1 MALDTAS
8 WHSMKLTFRRSAIH
22 AVMDG
27 KAVADLED
35 YTHRRGMVGMGSGWD
50 HTEFD
55 NIDVERA
62 E

>member
-1 MALDTAS
+1 
-8 WHSMKLTFRRSAIH
+8 MKLTFRRSAIH
-22 AVMDG
+22 AVIDG

-35 YTHRRGMVGMGSGWD
+35 HTHRRGMVGMGSDWD